1 VAQTTSDP
9 PWLSL
14 PAEISLALRPVVR
27 DIVEAIIEG
36 IPRDVPV
43 YAMPMEGRFGQGVR
57 QGVTVALNRFLDLP
71 GTRLEALSPDGKWV
85 YESLGRGEV
94 RSGRSL
100 ESLLAAYRYGARV
113 TFRAISQRVDVSQMP
128 ADVLLALGESL
139 FAYIDEI
146 SAASAQGYA
155 QEQSERAGEQQRLR
169 AELLEMLLRGD
180 SSDGGPARLAAAVGW
195 TLPDTVVVAL
205 VPFPHVE
212 GLRAA
217 LGPEALVAERGTDV
231 VVVYPGSSGT
241 RRRRQLDRAFAG
253 RRAVVGPPRPWQQ
266 AGESLQLATSAGA
279 HGIGRSPD
287 SGTLTSAA
295 GGAGRGARVGAGRG
309 ASTGA
314 STGASSGA
322 GGGAGSGGD
331 ATVWVEDHLAE
342 LIVRAEP
349 LATHDLA
356 RRRLAPLEGLRP
368 LVRAR
373 LTETLLSWLRHQ
385 GQRAP
390 IAEELFVHQQTVGY
404 RVAQLKQIFGDD
416 LEDPEVRFELEL
428 VLRAGHH

>member
-1 VAQTTSDP
+1 MAQATSDP

-14 PAEISLALRPVVR
+14 PAEVATVLRPVVS

-71 GTRLEALSPDGKWV
+71 GTRLPALSEDGKWV

-113 TFRAISQRVDVSQMP
+113 TFRAISRTVDVSQMSP
-128 ADVLLALGESL
+128 DVLLSLGESL
-139 FAYIDEI
+139 FAYIDEL

-155 QEQSERAGEQQRLR
+155 QEQSERAGEQLRLR
-169 AELLEMLLRGD
+169 SELLEMILRGD
-180 SSDGGPARLAAAVGW
+180 SSDGGVARLAAAVGW
-195 TLPDTVVVAL
+195 TLPDVVVVAL

-217 LGPEALVAERGTDV
+217 LGTEGLVAERGTDV
-231 VVVYPGSSGT
+231 VIVYPFGSQPA
-241 RRRRQLDRAFAG
+241 RRRELGRALRG
-253 RRAVVGPPRPWQQ
+253 RPAIVGPARPWQQ
-266 AGESLQLATSAGA
+266 AGESLHLATSAGA
-279 HGIGRSPD
+279 HGVGVAD
-287 SGTLTSAA
+287 E
-295 GGAGRGARVGAGRG
+295 GGPVAP
-309 ASTGA
+309 
-314 STGASSGA
+314 
-322 GGGAGSGGD
+322 
-331 ATVWVEDHLAE
+331 VWVEDHLAE
-342 LIVRAEP
+342 LVVQAEP
-349 LATHDLA
+349 LATAELA
-356 RRRLAPLEGLRP
+356 RTRLAPLDGLRP
-368 LVRAR
+368 AVRER

-385 GQRAP
+385 GQRTP
-390 IAEELFVHQQTVGY
+390 VAEELFVHQQTVGY
-404 RVAQLKQIFGDD
+404 RVAQLKELFGDA

-428 VLRAGHH
+428 VLRAGHR

>member
-1 VAQTTSDP
+1 MAQTTSDP
-9 PWLSL
+9 PWLYL
-14 PAEISLALRPVVR
+14 PAEISTALRPVVR

-57 QGVTVALNRFLDLP
+57 QGVTVALHRFLDLP

-113 TFRAISQRVDVSQMP
+113 TFRAISRLVDVSQMP
-128 ADVLLALGESL
+128 PDVLLALGESL

-180 SSDGGPARLAAAVGW
+180 SSEGGAARLAAAVGW
-195 TLPDTVVVAL
+195 NLPESVVVAL

-212 GLRAA
+212 GLRAG
-217 LGPEALVAERGTDV
+217 LGPDGLVAERGTDV
-231 VVVYPGSSGT
+231 VVVFPITPSV
-241 RRRRQLDRAFAG
+241 RRRRELDRALAS
-253 RRAVVGPPRPWQQ
+253 RRAVVGPARPWQQ

-279 HGIGRSPD
+279 HGLGPSIDP
-287 SGTLTSAA
+287 
-295 GGAGRGARVGAGRG
+295 GADPGA
-309 ASTGA
+309 T
-314 STGASSGA
+314 
-322 GGGAGSGGD
+322 

-342 LIVRAEP
+342 LVVRAEP
-349 LATHDLA
+349 LATDDLA
-356 RRRLAPLEGLRP
+356 RRRLAPLADLRP

-404 RVAQLKQIFGDD
+404 RVAQLRQIFGDD
-416 LEDPEVRFELEL
+416 LDDPEVRFGLEL
-428 VLRAGHH
+428 VLRAGHR

>member
-1 VAQTTSDP
+1 MVQATSDP
-9 PWLSL
+9 PWLYL
-14 PAEISLALRPVVR
+14 PAEISTALRPVVR
-27 DIVEAIIEG
+27 DIVEAIIDG

-57 QGVTVALNRFLDLP
+57 QGVTVALHRFLDLP
-71 GTRLEALSPDGKWV
+71 GTRLEALSPDGKWI

-113 TFRAISQRVDVSQMP
+113 TFRAISRLVDVSQMP
-128 ADVLLALGESL
+128 PDVLLALGESL

-195 TLPDTVVVAL
+195 TLPESVVVAL
-205 VPFPHVE
+205 VPFPHVD

-231 VVVYPGSSGT
+231 VVVLPATST
-241 RRRRQLDRAFAG
+241 LRRRRQLDRALAG
-253 RRAVVGPPRPWQQ
+253 RRAVVGPRRPWQR

-279 HGIGRSPD
+279 HGIGATTHP
-287 SGTLTSAA
+287 
-295 GGAGRGARVGAGRG
+295 GA
-309 ASTGA
+309 T
-314 STGASSGA
+314 SGA
-322 GGGAGSGGD
+322 DADAGA
-331 ATVWVEDHLAE
+331 AVWVEDHLAE

-349 LATHDLA
+349 LATDDLA
-356 RRRLAPLEGLRP
+356 RRRLAPLDDLRP

-404 RVAQLKQIFGDD
+404 RVNQLRQIFGDD
-416 LEDPEVRFELEL
+416 LDDPEARFELEL
-428 VLRAGHH
+428 VLRAGHR

>member
-1 VAQTTSDP
+1 MVQTTSDP
-9 PWLSL
+9 PWLYL
-14 PAEISLALRPVVR
+14 PAEITTALRPVVR

-57 QGVTVALNRFLDLP
+57 QGVTVAMHRFLDLP
-71 GTRLEALSPDGKWV
+71 GTRLEALSPDGKWI

-113 TFRAISQRVDVSQMP
+113 TFRAISRLVDVSQMP
-128 ADVLLALGESL
+128 PDVLLALGESL

-155 QEQSERAGEQQRLR
+155 QEQSERAGEQQRVR

-195 TLPDTVVVAL
+195 TLPESVVVAL
-205 VPFPHVE
+205 VPFPHVD

-231 VVVYPGSSGT
+231 VVVFPATST
-241 RRRRQLDRAFAG
+241 VRRRRQLDRALAG
-253 RRAVVGPPRPWQQ
+253 RRAVVGPPRPWQR

-279 HGIGRSPD
+279 HGIGASPD
-287 SGTLTSAA
+287 A
-295 GGAGRGARVGAGRG
+295 GA
-309 ASTGA
+309 T
-314 STGASSGA
+314 SGA
-322 GGGAGSGGD
+322 DGDIGA
-331 ATVWVEDHLAE
+331 AVWVEDHLAE

-349 LATHDLA
+349 LATDDLA
-356 RRRLAPLEGLRP
+356 RRRLAPLDDLRP
-368 LVRAR
+368 LVRER

-404 RVAQLKQIFGDD
+404 RVNQLRQIFGND
-416 LEDPEVRFELEL
+416 LDDPEARFELEL
-428 VLRAGHH
+428 VLRAGHR

>member
-1 VAQTTSDP
+1 MAQATSDP

-14 PAEISLALRPVVR
+14 PAEVTTVLRPVVG

-71 GTRLEALSPDGKWV
+71 GTRLPALSEDGKWV

-113 TFRAISQRVDVSQMP
+113 TFRAISRTVDVSQLSP
-128 ADVLLALGESL
+128 DVLLSLGESL
-139 FAYIDEI
+139 FAYIDEL

-155 QEQSERAGEQQRLR
+155 QEQSERAGEQLRLR
-169 AELLEMLLRGD
+169 SELLEMILRGD
-180 SSDGGPARLAAAVGW
+180 SSDGGVARLAAAVGW
-195 TLPDTVVVAL
+195 TLPEVVVVAL

-217 LGPEALVAERGTDV
+217 LGTDGLVAERGTDV
-231 VVVYPGSSGT
+231 VIVYPSGRQPA
-241 RRRRQLDRAFAG
+241 RRRELERALRG
-253 RRAVVGPPRPWQQ
+253 RPAIVGPARPWQQ
-266 AGESLQLATSAGA
+266 AGESLHLATSAGA
-279 HGIGRSPD
+279 HGVGVAD
-287 SGTLTSAA
+287 DGGTVAP
-295 GGAGRGARVGAGRG
+295 
-309 ASTGA
+309 
-314 STGASSGA
+314 
-322 GGGAGSGGD
+322 
-331 ATVWVEDHLAE
+331 VWVEDHLAE
-342 LIVRAEP
+342 LVVQAEP
-349 LATHDLA
+349 LATAELA
-356 RRRLAPLEGLRP
+356 RTRLAPLDGLRP
-368 LVRAR
+368 AVRER

-390 IAEELFVHQQTVGY
+390 VAEELFVHQQTVGY
-404 RVAQLKQIFGDD
+404 RVAQLKELFGDA

-428 VLRAGHH
+428 VLRAGHR

>member
-1 VAQTTSDP
+1 MAQTTSDP
-9 PWLSL
+9 PWLYL
-14 PAEISLALRPVVR
+14 PAEISTALRPVVR

-57 QGVTVALNRFLDLP
+57 QGVTVALHRFLDLP

-113 TFRAISQRVDVSQMP
+113 TFRAISRVVDVSQMP
-128 ADVLLALGESL
+128 PDVLLALGESL

-180 SSDGGPARLAAAVGW
+180 SSEGGAARLAAAVGW
-195 TLPDTVVVAL
+195 NLPESVVVAL

-212 GLRAA
+212 GLRAG
-217 LGPEALVAERGTDV
+217 LGPDGLVAERGTDV
-231 VVVYPGSSGT
+231 VVVFPITPSV
-241 RRRRQLDRAFAG
+241 RRRRELDRALAS
-253 RRAVVGPPRPWQQ
+253 RRAVVGPARPWQQ

-279 HGIGRSPD
+279 HGLGPSLDPGAD
-287 SGTLTSAA
+287 PAA
-295 GGAGRGARVGAGRG
+295 TV
-309 ASTGA
+309 
-314 STGASSGA
+314 
-322 GGGAGSGGD
+322 
-331 ATVWVEDHLAE
+331 TVWVEDHLAE
-342 LIVRAEP
+342 LVVRAEP
-349 LATHDLA
+349 LATDDLA
-356 RRRLAPLEGLRP
+356 RRRLAPLADLRP

-404 RVAQLKQIFGDD
+404 RVAQLRQIFGDD
-416 LEDPEVRFELEL
+416 LDDPEVRFELEL
-428 VLRAGHH
+428 VLRAGHR